1 MTVVR
6 TKVHVSPM
14 TPAPLTD
21 VDVRVCQT
29 HRRADMSNQAVRPGA
44 QPLAKLDNADL
55 HTGVTSVLLTVCQTV
70 KTAAQ
75 LFFRPRLDRP
85 KYMEIS
91 IQCRIL
97 SIYVRVLPVILTVKM
112 ALCHGNRG
120 WRCSGKTASRIPPEV
135 KQTDHQTKTM
145 QKEQ

>member
-55 HTGVTSVLLTVCQTV
+55 HTGV
-70 KTAAQ
+70 
-75 LFFRPRLDRP
+75 R
-85 KYMEIS
+85 
-91 IQCRIL
+91 
-97 SIYVRVLPVILTVKM
+97 VRVADCLSNCKNGCTIVL
-112 ALCHGNRG
+112 
-120 WRCSGKTASRIPPEV
+120 
-135 KQTDHQTKTM
+135 
-145 QKEQ
+145 